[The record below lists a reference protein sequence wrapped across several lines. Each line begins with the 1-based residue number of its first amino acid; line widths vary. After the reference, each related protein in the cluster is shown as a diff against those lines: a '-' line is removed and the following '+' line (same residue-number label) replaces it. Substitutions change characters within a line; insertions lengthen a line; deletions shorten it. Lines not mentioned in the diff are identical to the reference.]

1 MFELIKNNNRVN
13 SIDSLFN
20 NILNDRYD
28 FINNYNI
35 DSHFSSDEK
44 NYYLEVALPGAN
56 KKDINLNVE
65 NGTLNLSYSSSNE
78 ENFTWN
84 NSFNKRIKIPT
95 DVKENTISAK
105 LKDGI
110 LSIKLEKDQEVIKSK
125 VIDIK

>member
-28 FINNYNI
+28 FINHYNI

-44 NYYLEVALPGAN
+44 NYYIEVALPGAN
-56 KKDINLNVE
+56 KKDINLNME
-65 NGTLNLSYSSSNE
+65 NGILNLSYSSNE

>member
-13 SIDSLFN
+13 VIDNLFH
-20 NILNDRYD
+20 NILNEFD
-28 FINNYNI
+28 FINHYNM

-44 NYYLEVALPGAN
+44 NYYLEVALPGAD

-65 NGTLNLSYSSSNE
+65 NGILNLSYSSNK
-78 ENFTWN
+78 ENFTWS
-84 NSFNKRIKIPT
+84 NSFDKRIKIPT

>member
-28 FINNYNI
+28 FINHYNI

-65 NGTLNLSYSSSNE
+65 NGILNLSYSSSNE